1 MYRLLTLILLW
12 AMIKMKKS
20 LKVVSLVVNR
30 NDSEN
35 HANDEIL
42 YNNVFPHDNN
52 AISSALNV
60 KRAPDTSSLFYLRT
74 LLSKRI
80 FIESE

>member
-1 MYRLLTLILLW
+1 MAEREPVPLYRLLTLILLW
-12 AMIKMKKS
+12 AMIKMNKS

-42 YNNVFPHDNN
+42 YNNVFP
-52 AISSALNV
+52 
-60 KRAPDTSSLFYLRT
+60 
-74 LLSKRI
+74 
-80 FIESE
+80 